1 MPGRTFLHLNEK
13 VNPMS
18 LVNFFKTESKCVF
31 VLAVIIDD
39 VTDADDVTGAEA
51 QSRLLQLVDRAVMR
65 VRWRRLL
72 LLWSGTGD
80 RIEELRFEPLY
91 CSSLYRPHHRYVWP
105 LNKRYRLYTTKVRLG
120 LYSEGLLNTFFHG
133 SDTIRLNFQ
142 RLPTKAAASDE
153 CGDFAKDSNLGWAA
167 ANLRS
172 APGMPELS
180 IDA

>member
-31 VLAVIIDD
+31 VVAVIIDG

-80 RIEELRFEPLY
+80 RIEELRFEPSIVLA
-91 CSSLYRPHHRYVWP
+91 CTALTTVASGPCTRY
-105 LNKRYRLYTTKVRLG
+105 T
-120 LYSEGLLNTFFHG
+120 
-133 SDTIRLNFQ
+133 
-142 RLPTKAAASDE
+142 
-153 CGDFAKDSNLGWAA
+153 DFIQ
-167 ANLRS
+167 LRS
-172 APGMPELS
+172 GRGC
-180 IDA
+180 IVRDF